1 MFGLNIC
8 MKVESDKDFIELR
21 RQMSVWRKRFPMFT
35 HDVAQI
41 EHIVEHHI
49 QNFAKAGVNYRQTK
63 QKKYLE
69 DAQRELDEINRVIET
84 VSKLELMAMLSR
96 G

>member
-1 MFGLNIC
+1 MFDLNIC
-8 MKVESDKDFIELR
+8 MQVESDADFPELR
-21 RQMSVWRKRFPMFT
+21 RQIEAWRKRFPMFT
-35 HDVAQI
+35 HDVNQI
-41 EHIVEHHI
+41 EHIVEQHI
-49 QNFAKAGVNYRQTK
+49 QNFAIAGVHYRQTK

-69 DAQRELDEINRVIET
+69 KAQQELDEINRVIET

>member
-1 MFGLNIC
+1 MQ
-8 MKVESDKDFIELR
+8 VESDADFPELR
-21 RQMSVWRKRFPMFT
+21 RQIEAWRKRFPMFT
-35 HDVAQI
+35 HDVNQI
-41 EHIVEHHI
+41 EHIVEQHI
-49 QNFAKAGVNYRQTK
+49 QNFAIAGVHYRQTK

-69 DAQRELDEINRVIET
+69 KAQQELDEINRVIET

>member
-1 MFGLNIC
+1 MR
-8 MKVESDKDFIELR
+8 VESDDDFPELR
-21 RQMSVWRKRFPMFT
+21 RQLAAWRKRFPMFT
-35 HDVAQI
+35 HDVNQI
-41 EHIVEHHI
+41 EHIVEQHI
-49 QNFAKAGVNYRQTK
+49 QNFAIAGVHYRQTK

-69 DAQRELDEINRVIET
+69 EAQQELNEINRVIET

>member
-1 MFGLNIC
+1 MR
-8 MKVESDKDFIELR
+8 VESDADFPELR
-21 RQMSVWRKRFPMFT
+21 RQLAVWRKRFPMFT
-35 HDVAQI
+35 HDVNQI
-41 EHIVEHHI
+41 EHIVEQHI
-49 QNFAKAGVNYRQTK
+49 QNFAIAGVHYRQTK

-69 DAQRELDEINRVIET
+69 EAQQELNEINRVIET